1 MPEPFLELAQL
12 DRQRRRRHVQG
23 LGSSRQVATVRD
35 NPEVAQV
42 MKVEISHRMTLVL
55 LND

>member
-1 MPEPFLELAQL
+1 
-12 DRQRRRRHVQG
+12 VQG